1 MNNQSTA
8 LLEILSRCNPK
19 DMELKKESYL
29 QTIIHSEDYIE
40 LSARK
45 AFRPYFDQLLS
56 IEKLKT
62 YSERELSA
70 IRKAIPLIPTALE
83 DIIFSIKNGAAPDL
97 TSADKPDFL
106 NSDSLRKLINKL
118 HDSTGKNYTNIDSDD
133 FMTIFDGET
142 VKTIGNKF
150 DQLPADC
157 TEYTTGLAE
166 IMQGKKYCISD
177 AEMHAHEV
185 EYRSKIADLNEQ
197 IFRTK
202 KKRKTRRFIKAEVGL
217 IAIFVPTLVSGITGG
232 ISSGVLGGCTVAEIL
247 LAIAFMIW
255 G

>member
-1 MNNQSTA
+1 MNDQSTA

-29 QTIIHSEDYIE
+29 QTILHSEEYIE

-45 AFRPYFDQLLS
+45 AFKPHFDQLLS
-56 IEKLKT
+56 VEKLGT

-83 DIIFSIKNGAAPDL
+83 DIIFSLKNGAAPEL

-106 NSDSLRKLINKL
+106 NADSLKRLIDKL
-118 HDSTGKNYTNIDSDD
+118 HDSNGKNYTNIDSDD
-133 FMTIFDGET
+133 FMAIFDGET

-150 DQLPADC
+150 DQLPADS
-157 TEYTTGLAE
+157 TEYTAAIAE
-166 IMQGKKYCISD
+166 VMRGKKYCISD
-177 AEMHAHEV
+177 TEMHTREV
-185 EYRSKIADLNEQ
+185 EYRSMIADLNEQ

-202 KKRKTRRFIKAEVGL
+202 KKQKIRRFIKAEVGL
-217 IAIFVPTLVSGITGG
+217 IAVFIPTLVSGITGG
-232 ISSGVLGGCTVAEIL
+232 ISAGVLGGCTVAEIL